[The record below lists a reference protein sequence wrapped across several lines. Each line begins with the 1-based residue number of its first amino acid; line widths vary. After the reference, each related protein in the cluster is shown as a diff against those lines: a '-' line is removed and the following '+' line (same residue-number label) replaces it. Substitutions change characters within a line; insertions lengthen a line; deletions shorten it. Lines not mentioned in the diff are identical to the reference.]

1 MSSTKSTRD
10 VIKRIFKMWK
20 RKLCLHT
27 KKKIMRSDR
36 KSYKEDENIRQE
48 KIVNNNNSGEKEWKD
63 QYQEIVQQFQY

>member
-27 KKKIMRSDR
+27 KRKIMRSDR
-36 KSYKEDENIRQE
+36 KSYKEDENIR
-48 KIVNNNNSGEKEWKD
+48 
-63 QYQEIVQQFQY
+63 